1 MIRLQNIKYSGKVY
15 TRQGDFYYRRAMAGD
30 AEKIAE
36 MYSECAIHRG
46 NCKERLKRG
55 EKEAFDRRGGMYLV
69 PDREG
74 IEWEIEN
81 PHSFWALFTDHEGE
95 PAGSFWFSDDNPEIP
110 AVLKQTDTVYPREIL
125 VKREYAGRKIG
136 TMLYYTVFEAMLKA
150 GYLRSV
156 CEVYR
161 TIAYE
166 TDGIRYSVDLL
177 NKPSYIDMLMMGS
190 RYEGCGLEKEIC
202 LLEMKVWVEPHI
214 FSFLHEKTMGLK
226 QEASCFTLQEGIWQ
240 G

>member
-1 MIRLQNIKYSGKVY
+1 M
-15 TRQGDFYYRRAMAGD
+15 
-30 AEKIAE
+30 
-36 MYSECAIHRG
+36 
-46 NCKERLKRG
+46 
-55 EKEAFDRRGGMYLV
+55 
-69 PDREG
+69 
-74 IEWEIEN
+74 
-81 PHSFWALFTDHEGE
+81 
-95 PAGSFWFSDDNPEIP
+95 
-110 AVLKQTDTVYPREIL
+110 
-125 VKREYAGRKIG
+125 
-136 TMLYYTVFEAMLKA
+136 
-150 GYLRSV
+150 

-177 NKPSYIDMLMMGS
+177 NKPSYIDMLMMGG